1 MMTRDEIFQSTGKA
15 TFGCVHRDKLGK
27 KSQYKVDWDT
37 RTHTDL
43 LTLPIALMEFLFD
56 SFKGEDKITFCT
68 EYKRDVHTFR
78 CHPCYQSDGPI
89 YDWMIIDFEGHGK
102 FPCRLALVVVVDSP
116 QDPNEKFQL
125 VVQSTT
131 EETKAHKSTLLR
143 EWKWSPT
150 YHLVSG
156 NTVVDPC
163 FVISISHNSSTV
175 LETKPYT
182 EWASKFT

>member
-1 MMTRDEIFQSTGKA
+1 MIF
-15 TFGCVHRDKLGK
+15 
-27 KSQYKVDWDT
+27 
-37 RTHTDL
+37 
-43 LTLPIALMEFLFD
+43 
-56 SFKGEDKITFCT
+56 
-68 EYKRDVHTFR
+68 
-78 CHPCYQSDGPI
+78 
-89 YDWMIIDFEGHGK
+89 DFEGHGK

-131 EETKAHKSTLLR
+131 EETKAHESTLLR